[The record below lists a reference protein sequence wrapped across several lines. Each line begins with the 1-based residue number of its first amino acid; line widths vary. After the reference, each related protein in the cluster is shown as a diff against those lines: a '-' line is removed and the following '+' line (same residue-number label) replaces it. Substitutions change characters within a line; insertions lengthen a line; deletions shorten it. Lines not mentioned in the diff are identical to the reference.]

1 MEKKQKK
8 TIPTAVDMRIRIA
21 PMFPKPLDDGNWQFY
36 CSFPKQGSP
45 DMLVV
50 AKTAKRAKELLEDC
64 LYGMLD
70 GHDNL
75 EDL

>member
-1 MEKKQKK
+1 MEKKKKK
-8 TIPTAVDMRIRIA
+8 TRPKAVDLRIRIA

-36 CSFPKQGSP
+36 CSFPEQGSP
-45 DMLVV
+45 DMLIV
-50 AKTAKRAKELLEDC
+50 AKTAKQAKKLLEDC

-70 GHDNL
+70 GSDNL

>member
-1 MEKKQKK
+1 MTKKQKK
-8 TIPTAVDMRIRIA
+8 TVPTAVDLRIRIA

-36 CSFPKQGSP
+36 CAFPKQGSP
-45 DMLVV
+45 DMLIV

-70 GHDNL
+70 GRDNL